1 MCTGMCSCRDCKNT
15 VEIESDVKSDDERDE
30 CEDHGNS
37 DAYDDEEDIQFT
49 FLFMNDFIYITT
61 IYTSTILLVFVTDEL

>member
-1 MCTGMCSCRDCKNT
+1 MYTGMCSCRDCKNT

-37 DAYDDEEDIQFT
+37 DAYDDEEDI
-49 FLFMNDFIYITT
+49 
-61 IYTSTILLVFVTDEL
+61 